1 MLKRTNN
8 PMPRVARAE
17 GFSLIEVAVA
27 TVIIGMGVTALLLSV
42 GAGTRV
48 NDDARELTQASF
60 LAGEVR
66 EWASNQTF
74 ANLSAL
80 PSPTTFSPPQDGS
93 GNVITDMTGWS
104 QAISITWRDAANLNN
119 NVAAG
124 SSKFINM
131 QVQIFRGG
139 RLMLSTTAMVVNR
152 S

>member
-1 MLKRTNN
+1 MATRIDNMKHATL
-8 PMPRVARAE
+8 AE

-27 TVIIGMGVTALLLSV
+27 TVIIGLGVTALLLSV

-48 NDDARELTQASF
+48 NDNARELTQAAF

-80 PSPTTFSPPQDGS
+80 ASPTTFSPPQDGG
-93 GNVITDMTGWS
+93 GNTITDMAGWS
-104 QAISITWRDAANLNN
+104 QVISITWRDGVNLNN
-119 NVAAG
+119 NVAVG

-131 QVQIFRGG
+131 QVQVFRGSQ
-139 RLMLSTTAMVVNR
+139 LMLATTALVVNR